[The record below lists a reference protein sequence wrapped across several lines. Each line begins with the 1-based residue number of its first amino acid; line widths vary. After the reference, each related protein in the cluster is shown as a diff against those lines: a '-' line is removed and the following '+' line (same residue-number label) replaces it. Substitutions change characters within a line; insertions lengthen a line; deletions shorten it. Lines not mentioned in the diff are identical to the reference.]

1 MIEVYKARGEL
12 EAQLIKGMLDG
23 YGVPCMLRS
32 NAAGS
37 VHSFVFDGMGEVRV
51 MVPES
56 YAEEAQNI
64 INSEYRPDSA
74 TRYEEDHSSITDNY
88 DN

>member
-1 MIEVYKARGEL
+1 MIIVYKARGEL

-23 YGVPCMLRS
+23 YNIPCILRS

-51 MVPES
+51 MVPEA
-56 YAEEAQNI
+56 YAEKAQNI
-64 INSEYRPDSA
+64 INSEYQPDA
-74 TRYEEDHSSITDNY
+74 QNHEDEDLPPTHGN
-88 DN
+88 

>member
-1 MIEVYKARGEL
+1 MIEVYKAKGEL
-12 EAQLIKGMLDG
+12 EAQLIKGMLDS
-23 YGVPCMLRS
+23 YGIPCILRS

-56 YAEEAQNI
+56 YAEEAETV
-64 INSEYRPDSA
+64 INAEYQSDSP
-74 TRYEEDHSSITDNY
+74 TWQKED
-88 DN
+88 

>member
-12 EAQLIKGMLDG
+12 EAQLIKSMLDS
-23 YGVPCMLRS
+23 YNIPCVLRS

-37 VHSFVFDGMGEVRV
+37 VHSFVFDGMGEVRI

-56 YAEEAQNI
+56 HAEEARNI
-64 INSEYRPDSA
+64 IGSEYQADSENLK
-74 TRYEEDHSSITDNY
+74 EED
-88 DN
+88 